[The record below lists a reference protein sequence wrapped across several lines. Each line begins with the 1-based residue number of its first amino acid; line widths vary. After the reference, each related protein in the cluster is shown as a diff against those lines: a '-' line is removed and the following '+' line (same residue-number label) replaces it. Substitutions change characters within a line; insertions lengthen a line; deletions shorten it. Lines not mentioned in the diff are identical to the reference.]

1 MDVTPSSSVAR
12 SLGWLSKLS
21 AVFLVIAGMS
31 LARSVLVPI
40 AVALLLSFIL
50 TAPVKWLQRLG
61 LPRRICLAVVMVLA
75 LSCLAG
81 TGYFLARQLGDL
93 ADQVSHYTESMRRR
107 VAALPFLE
115 GGPWASLEHSFDR
128 VTAGLERR
136 TEALET
142 VRTVTGP
149 RSAAERLRAGLEPLF
164 APLTNALIVFVLC
177 LFMLGHREDL
187 RNRLLRLAGTQNL
200 MLTTRALDDGAHRIS
215 RYLSAQLGINAAF
228 GAVLACGLY
237 AIGIPYAA
245 LWGATAGLLRFV
257 PYVGAA
263 IGALLPATLAFA
275 LFPGWEHTVLTVAVY
290 AVLALLTAGVVEPL
304 LIGKRTGVSSVAL
317 LVSILFWTW
326 LWGPIGLVLSAPL
339 TVSLAVLGR
348 HLPPLHFLAVMLGD
362 EQPLGPAVSFYQ
374 RLLARDEDEAG
385 EIVTSLRPS
394 LEPLGVLERVILP
407 ALTLASRDRERHEIS
422 EADVAFVTAVSGE
435 LIAQVS
441 PKPPR
446 CAAPGGVI
454 GIAANGVFDERV
466 LDMLASAM
474 SELEIVPA
482 DADLAEI
489 ASRIQSHAPQ
499 WVCIAALPPAG
510 GPRARQCCQWLKE
523 RFPNLRV
530 MVLRPGDGRAESN
543 PATARFVWAGA
554 DTVVTNLTEA
564 VLCSRAPRLK
574 RAA

>member
-1 MDVTPSSSVAR
+1 MDATPSSSVAR
-12 SLGWLSKLS
+12 NLGWLSRLS
-21 AVFLVIAGMS
+21 AVLLVIAAMS

-50 TAPVKWLQRLG
+50 SAPLKWFQRLG
-61 LPRRICLAVVMVLA
+61 MPRRVSLALVMVLT
-75 LSCLAG
+75 LSCLTG

-93 ADQVSHYTESMRRR
+93 ADQVTHYTESMRRR
-107 VAALPFLE
+107 VATLTFLE
-115 GGPWASLEHSFDR
+115 GGPWGSLERSFER

-142 VRTVTGP
+142 VRTVPGQGT
-149 RSAAERLRAGLEPLF
+149 AAERLRSDFEPLL

-200 MLTTRALDDGAHRIS
+200 TLTTRALDDGAHRIS
-215 RYLSAQLGINAAF
+215 RYLSAQVGINAAF

-257 PYVGAA
+257 PYVGTA
-263 IGALLPATLAFA
+263 IGLLLPATLAFA
-275 LFPGWEHTVLTVAVY
+275 IFPGWHHTVLILAVFG
-290 AVLALLTAGVVEPL
+290 VLTLLTAGVVEPL

-317 LVSILFWTW
+317 LVSVLFWAW

-362 EQPLGPAVSFYQ
+362 EQPLGPAVTLYQ
-374 RLLARDEDEAG
+374 RLLARDEDEAS
-385 EIVTSLRPS
+385 EIVTSLRDS
-394 LEPLGVLERVILP
+394 LGPLGVFERVILP
-407 ALTLASRDRERHEIS
+407 ALTLAARDRERHEIS
-422 EADVAFVTAVSGE
+422 EEDVAFVAAVSSE
-435 LIAQVS
+435 LITQIS
-441 PKPPR
+441 PRPPR
-446 CAAPGGVI
+446 YVSPGGVL
-454 GIAANGVFDERV
+454 GIAANGVLDKQV
-466 LDMLASAM
+466 LEMLASEM
-474 SELEIVPA
+474 SELDVVQA
-482 DADLAEI
+482 DANLAEI
-489 ASRIQSHAPQ
+489 ASKVEARAPR

-510 GPRARQCCQWLKE
+510 GPRARQCCQWLRE

-530 MVLRPGDGRAESN
+530 MVLRPGDARADLNS
-543 PATARFVWAGA
+543 ATARFVGAGA
-554 DTVVTNLTEA
+554 DALVTNLTEA
-564 VLCSRAPRLK
+564 VLRSRETPLK